1 MPYIKA
7 KNITVA
13 LDEWRLKD
21 GWGLA
26 DALSTAEAF
35 QEIFRHTDIFKM
47 TAYTSTTAPSC
58 LLYDGTHAA
67 LQPMGLVLKLFS
79 DHYGSIPVAVTGN
92 SPQHEVKGTA
102 GVDKPFVSSGSAT
115 YPLDVSASL
124 SADKKKLIVWVEI
137 DRCMTDAISA
147 VTGVR
152 LGKRS
157 LKYVDY
163 GKVAATFVNTETNR
177 AVRIVALES
186 SRTLADERYSDIADK
201 RTRQFRTYSE
211 ATDDELFK
219 TELVSLELSEFDLPG
234 SPRSRV
240 TCAICEEGI
249 NDGREVI
256 DANGDAI
263 CRGCQNGTYYSK
275 LDNPTA

>member
-1 MPYIKA
+1 MESIDTLLKECERLHGHMCSGQLLG
-7 KNITVA
+7 TRMA
-13 LDEWRLKD
+13 LLGCRLLD
-21 GWGLA
+21 IDDPRDA
-26 DALSTAEAF
+26 D
-35 QEIFRHTDIFKM
+35 R
-47 TAYTSTTAPSC
+47 
-58 LLYDGTHAA
+58 
-67 LQPMGLVLKLFS
+67 
-79 DHYGSIPVAVTGN
+79 
-92 SPQHEVKGTA
+92 
-102 GVDKPFVSSGSAT
+102 
-115 YPLDVSASL
+115 
-124 SADKKKLIVWVEI
+124 KKLIVWVEI

-163 GKVAATFVNTETNR
+163 GKVAATFLNTETKR

-186 SRTLADERYSDIADK
+186 SRALADERYSDIADK

-219 TELVSLELSEFDLPG
+219 TELVSIELSDFDVPG

-240 TCAICEEGI
+240 ICVVCEEGV

-256 DANGDAI
+256 DENGDAL
-263 CRGCQNGTYYSK
+263 CRGCYAETYYSR

>member
-1 MPYIKA
+1 MESVETLLKECERLHGHMCA
-7 KNITVA
+7 GQLLGTRMA
-13 LDEWRLKD
+13 LLGCRLLD
-21 GWGLA
+21 IDDPRGA
-26 DALSTAEAF
+26 D
-35 QEIFRHTDIFKM
+35 R
-47 TAYTSTTAPSC
+47 
-58 LLYDGTHAA
+58 
-67 LQPMGLVLKLFS
+67 
-79 DHYGSIPVAVTGN
+79 
-92 SPQHEVKGTA
+92 
-102 GVDKPFVSSGSAT
+102 
-115 YPLDVSASL
+115 
-124 SADKKKLIVWVEI
+124 KKLIVWVEI

-163 GKVAATFVNTETNR
+163 GKVAATFLNTETKR

-186 SRTLADERYSDIADK
+186 SRALADERYSDIADK

-219 TELVSLELSEFDLPG
+219 TELVSLELSDFDAPG

-240 TCAICEEGI
+240 VCAVCEEGV

-263 CRGCQNGTYYSK
+263 CRGCHNGSYYSK